1 MLLVF
6 NWKNRNRCTRMYHKP
21 LEREIV
27 EKENRKRTVE
37 KEKQK
42 EKAEDCLPFWMWMK
56 SC

>member
-27 EKENRKRTVE
+27 EKENRKRPVE
-37 KEKQK
+37 KEK
-42 EKAEDCLPFWMWMK
+42 
-56 SC
+56 